1 MKKQNGFTLIELVVV
16 IIILGILAVVAAP
29 KFINLSSDAR
39 EAALQG
45 VAGSIKGAN
54 AMVHAKAQVA
64 GVAEEPTANVNLNG
78 TAFVAR
84 IGKALTPEAFSVVY
98 GYIPATADALR
109 VALELDV
116 KEWDIATN
124 AGVAPTPPPGERS
137 DTVSINI
144 KQKDAPN
151 GCYVT
156 YTQAAEG
163 VAPVVAV
170 VETGC

>member
-78 TAFVAR
+78 TAFVAAA
-84 IGKALTPEAFSVVY
+84 GKAVTPETFGVVY
-98 GYIPATADALR
+98 GYIPATQEALR
-109 VALELDV
+109 TALELDV
-116 KEWDIATN
+116 KEWDIAAD
-124 AGVAPTPPPGERS
+124 AGVAKSAPETKADEL
-137 DTVSINI
+137 SINI

-156 YTQAAEG
+156 YTQAGEG
-163 VAPVVAV
+163 VAPVVEV

>member
-64 GVAEEPTANVNLNG
+64 DQLDATGNINLDGVTTETIKPYV
-78 TAFVAR
+78 TAF
-84 IGKALTPEAFSVVY
+84 
-98 GYIPATADALR
+98 GYIPATVEGITSALD
-109 VALELDV
+109 LDTKDWKV
-116 KEWDIATN
+116 SVPTSKNGGDVT
-124 AGVAPTPPPGERS
+124 PTP
-137 DTVSINI
+137 SINI
-144 KQKDAPN
+144 SQVDSPATCLVK
-151 GCYVT
+151 
-156 YTQAAEG
+156 YTQATANDLPE
-163 VAPVVAV
+163 
-170 VETGC
+170 VEVITTGC